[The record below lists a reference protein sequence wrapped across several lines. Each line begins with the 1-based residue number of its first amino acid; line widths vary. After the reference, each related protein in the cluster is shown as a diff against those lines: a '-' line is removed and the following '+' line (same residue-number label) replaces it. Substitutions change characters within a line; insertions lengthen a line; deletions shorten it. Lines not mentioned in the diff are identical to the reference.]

1 MNASVEDEDEQTT
14 FNGTIPSPQPGNSVR
29 IDLRPNMGR
38 TIVDVEPGSYR
49 LDITPSESD
58 QRYALTVEECGVVPE
73 FS

>member
-1 MNASVEDEDEQTT
+1 
-14 FNGTIPSPQPGNSVR
+14 
-29 IDLRPNMGR
+29 MGH
-38 TIVDVEPGSYR
+38 TIVDVEPESYR